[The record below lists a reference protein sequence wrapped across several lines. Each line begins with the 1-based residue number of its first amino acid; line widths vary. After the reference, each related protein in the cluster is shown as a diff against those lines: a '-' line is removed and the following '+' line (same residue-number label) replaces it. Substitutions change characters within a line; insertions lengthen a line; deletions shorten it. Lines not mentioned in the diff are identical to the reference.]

1 MTNVEIRL
9 LGAVAVERDGVAET
23 RRSRNHGAILG
34 MLALHAG
41 EAVDGDLLIDE
52 AWGEKLPLNPRGA
65 LQIALTRVRAWLGE
79 RTEPWITAAGGLYT
93 LHLARDAV
101 DVLRFHRLAADALRG
116 QDLARF
122 EEARH
127 AWRGTP
133 FPGHDSDR
141 LSEARRTA
149 EQRRRT
155 LTVRHARLLLD
166 RDRPA
171 DVVDLLAGEDRLDE
185 ELSALLVRALRDGG
199 RPRDAVETYLEVR
212 RRLRDELDVEPGP
225 ELRSLYGSLVSR
237 RPPRARRQGPEIV
250 GRETVAQ
257 PILDALHDDG
267 RMIVLHGRAGAGKS
281 TVLRAVVHAATAR
294 GARTAT
300 SAWGENAAP
309 CAPWH
314 EVAADLGIRGAV
326 PDRDLGP
333 WLHDQLGRLARDA
346 PLLLALD
353 DAHRADT
360 ASLDVLRA
368 LARRGLPAGVV
379 VVVAAR
385 SPDAVEHPHWDR
397 ALADLTG
404 HDAVTT
410 TELGPLAPDAVAAL
424 VRRRLAHLD
433 PGDDLTAA
441 VADRSGGLAL
451 HVSALLDLLRR
462 CVTSEE
468 ALRAVVEV
476 PGQVRAVV
484 EHQAA
489 QLPPP
494 TRRAVEALAVLRPID
509 LAGLAA
515 VLGRRPLEVADAL
528 EVAVRAGPRRGG
540 VRPLRA
546 APRPRRRRPAGRRA
560 PGARRAP
567 APRPARGPARRG
579 RRVHRAPPHR
589 GRRDAAAGT
598 AGGDGAGGRRD
609 RVVPAPGDA
618 RGAGAARRG
627 PAGVP
632 DDDRARPARVPRALP
647 VGARDRPGVRR
658 RPRRGRSTRPSRAGD
673 DELAVLVAVGD
684 EPLGLSVQGE
694 PRRLARLHRLLDRP
708 ARVRCCRLDLLAAY
722 LREARRPR
730 TTGPRRSRRS
740 PGTSRTPSRRDDPHT
755 PGPRPDP
762 GGPQPSS
769 TAPSRPS
776 SGWPSPPTPIAWR
789 SATGDPAL
797 HLDAIE
803 LLMSAELTVGHT
815 ERAHE
820 LRQELEATAERWFRP
835 RSIWAAQVTEA
846 AMLTAEG
853 DPGADEAANRA
864 AARGAELGLPGAPLA
879 AGAHLLVQRL
889 LVGSAADLGELG
901 ALAAHA
907 SAQSPNTAAWA
918 AAAAYAEAC
927 AGHDGQRPRAPRRV
941 LPPRGQP
948 GHVVRPGGRRRRGGR
963 SLRPPRRGGRG
974 RRPRTDARR
983 PGRRRARRVR
993 RRGPRAGDAVD
1004 GARGLDPRRRRR
1016 GPSGA
1021 LRGPRLRR
1029 PRRLAAVVGGAPA
1042 SS

>member
-1 MTNVEIRL
+1 MTKVEIRV
-9 LGAVAVERDGVAET
+9 LGAVAVERAGVAET

-52 AWGEKLPLNPRGA
+52 AWGEKLPQNPRGA

-79 RTEPWITAAGGLYT
+79 RTAPWITAAGGLYT

-101 DVLRFHRLAADALRG
+101 DVLRFDRLAADALRG
-116 QDLARF
+116 QDLACF

-133 FPGHDSDR
+133 FPGHDSER

-155 LTVRHARLLLD
+155 LTVRHARLLLE

-237 RPPRARRQGPEIV
+237 RPPRARGQGPEIV

-267 RMIVLHGRAGAGKS
+267 RMIVLQGRAGAGKS
-281 TVLRAVVHAATAR
+281 TVLRAVVHAATTR

-368 LARRGLPAGVV
+368 VARRGLPAGVV

-404 HDAVTT
+404 HDVVTT

-441 VADRSGGLAL
+441 VAERSGGLAL

-515 VLGRRPLEVADAL
+515 VLGHRPLEVADAL
-528 EVAVRAGPRRGG
+528 EVAVRAGLVAGECDRYVLRHDLDADG
-540 VRPLRA
+540 LRA
-546 APRPRRRRPAGRRA
+546 GVPPVRA
-560 PGARRAP
+560 AHLHLARLEALPDEADAFTVLRHTEGAATLLP
-567 APRPARGPARRG
+567 APRVATARADAGIESYRR
-579 RRVHRAPPHR
+579 RAMPEALVLL
-589 GRRDAAAGT
+589 DAAL
-598 AGGDGAGGRRD
+598 
-609 RVVPAPGDA
+609 P
-618 RGAGAARRG
+618 
-627 PAGVP
+627 GVP
-632 DDDRARPARVPRALP
+632 DDARPGLLAYRALCRHAL
-647 VGARDRPGVRR
+647 GAPD
-658 RPRRGRSTRPSRAGD
+658 AEEALD
-673 DELAVLVAVGD
+673 DA
-684 EPLGLSVQGE
+684 
-694 PRRLARLHRLLDRP
+694 LD
-708 ARVRCCRLDLLAAY
+708 
-722 LREARRPR
+722 
-730 TTGPRRSRRS
+730 
-740 PGTSRTPSRRDDPHT
+740 
-755 PGPRPDP
+755 
-762 GGPQPSS
+762 
-769 TAPSRPS
+769 
-776 SGWPSPPTPIAWR
+776 
-789 SATGDPAL
+789 
-797 HLDAIE
+797 
-803 LLMSAELTVGHT
+803 
-815 ERAHE
+815 
-820 LRQELEATAERWFRP
+820 
-835 RSIWAAQVTEA
+835 
-846 AMLTAEG
+846 
-853 DPGADEAANRA
+853 A
-864 AARGAELGLPGAPLA
+864 AARGG
-879 AGAHLLVQRL
+879 
-889 LVGSAADLGELG
+889 
-901 ALAAHA
+901 
-907 SAQSPNTAAWA
+907 
-918 AAAAYAEAC
+918 
-927 AGHDGQRPRAPRRV
+927 
-941 LPPRGQP
+941 
-948 GHVVRPGGRRRRGGR
+948 
-963 SLRPPRRGGRG
+963 
-974 RRPRTDARR
+974 
-983 PGRRRARRVR
+983 
-993 RRGPRAGDAVD
+993 
-1004 GARGLDPRRRRR
+1004 
-1016 GPSGA
+1016 
-1021 LRGPRLRR
+1021 
-1029 PRRLAAVVGGAPA
+1029 
-1042 SS
+1042 